1 LLQLLFIIY
10 ISTTD
15 VIPDLTWYM
24 FVIKLISNDDDNDD
38 KDDDLMMMIMMM
50 MTMTIAMTM
59 MMMVYIIISYTS
71 ISRKKMSYKIKYIIR
86 KALKAEKKRERVR
99 EVELLISSRPWNK
112 STFYYWRLATK
123 TAGLDR
129 PTTYTTAAASTRT
142 TLHPRDHSRPAI
154 QSSVYGKLYFVNS
167 FIVRMYRYAPNTQHN
182 NNRD

>member
-1 LLQLLFIIY
+1 LLQYFFYNLYIY
-10 ISTTD
+10 NRCY
-15 VIPDLTWYM
+15 PWPN
-24 FVIKLISNDDDNDD
+24 LIHVRHKTYLKWWWQRWQRWWFNDDNNDDD
-38 KDDDLMMMIMMM
+38 DDDDDD
-50 MTMTIAMTM
+50 
-59 MMMVYIIISYTS
+59 MMVYIIISYTS
-71 ISRKKMSYKIKYIIR
+71 IRRKKMSYKIKYIIR

-129 PTTYTTAAASTRT
+129 PTTAAASTRT

-154 QSSVYGKLYFVNS
+154 QSSAYGKLYFINS